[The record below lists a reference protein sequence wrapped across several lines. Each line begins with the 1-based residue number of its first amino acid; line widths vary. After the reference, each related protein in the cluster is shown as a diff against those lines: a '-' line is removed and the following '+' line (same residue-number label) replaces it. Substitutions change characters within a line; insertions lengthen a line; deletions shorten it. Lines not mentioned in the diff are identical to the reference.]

1 LFQERNL
8 ALTDPGFELRH
19 LRYFVTLVEE
29 RNFERAAVR
38 LGIAQPGLSQQI
50 RSLEKIVGTP
60 LLDRSRR
67 GVQLTHSGETLF
79 QEARK
84 VLAQTEATVAAI
96 HRAGRGESGRIS
108 IGYVASAAYS
118 GAVVGSIRDFKRHYP
133 YVEVE
138 LQEMELRQQLQRI
151 ADGLLDFGYI
161 RAPAPIPPGVSV
173 QIVLREPLVA
183 MVPADHEFS
192 ERAFDTL
199 ARLADNTFITPRQP
213 PEVGFHRNTLQA
225 CREAGFEPSVKAIA
239 HDFTEIAALVG
250 IGTGIA
256 LVPQSMSRVELPDI
270 HYRPLRSVTITSDV
284 AIAYRKGESSPA
296 TKAFIGRHRQ
306 KISPPASGEIVN
318 APASGEPSDTTL
330 SALRRSPFVGSEL
343 VLSRPEEEGIKSICD
358 ADPSVIR
365 LQSLE

>member
-1 LFQERNL
+1 M
-8 ALTDPGFELRH
+8 ALNDPGFELRH
-19 LRYFVTLVEE
+19 LRYFVSLVEE
-29 RNFERAAVR
+29 RNFERAAAR

-50 RSLEKIVGTP
+50 RSLEKIVGTL

-96 HRAGRGESGRIS
+96 NRAGRGESGRIS

-118 GAVVGSIRDFKRHYP
+118 GAVVGSIRDFKRDYP

-161 RAPAPIPPGVSV
+161 RAPAPIPSGVSV
-173 QIVLREPLVA
+173 QVVLREPLVA
-183 MVPADHEFS
+183 MIPDGHEFA
-192 ERAFDTL
+192 ERPIDTL
-199 ARLADNTFITPRQP
+199 ARLTQETFITPRQP
-213 PEVGFHRNTLQA
+213 PDVGFHRNTLQA
-225 CREAGFEPSVKAIA
+225 CREAGFEPTVDAVA

-250 IGTGIA
+250 IGMGIA

-270 HYRPLRSVTITSDV
+270 YYRPLGSATVTSDV
-284 AIAYRKGESSPA
+284 AIAYRRGEGAPA
-296 TKAFIGRHRQ
+296 VKAFIARHREQ
-306 KISPPASGEIVN
+306 QPSPGN
-318 APASGEPSDTTL
+318 
-330 SALRRSPFVGSEL
+330 
-343 VLSRPEEEGIKSICD
+343 
-358 ADPSVIR
+358 
-365 LQSLE
+365 

>member
-1 LFQERNL
+1 M

-29 RNFERAAVR
+29 RNFERAAAR

-50 RSLEKIVGTP
+50 MSLEKIVGTP

-67 GVQLTHSGETLF
+67 AVQLTHSGEILF

-84 VLAQTEATVAAI
+84 VLAQTEVTVAAI

-118 GAVVGSIRDFKRHYP
+118 GAVVGSIKDFKRDYP

-173 QIVLREPLVA
+173 QIVLREPLVV
-183 MVPADHEFS
+183 MIPDDHELAD
-192 ERAFDTL
+192 RPIDTL
-199 ARLADNTFITPRQP
+199 ARLATDTFITPRQP
-213 PEVGFHRNTLQA
+213 PEIGFHRNTLQA
-225 CREAGFEPSVKAIA
+225 CREAGFEPSVHAVA

-250 IGTGIA
+250 IGIGIA
-256 LVPQSMSRVELPDI
+256 LVPQSMSRVELPNI
-270 HYRPLRSVTITSDV
+270 HYRLLGGVTVTSDV
-284 AIAYRKGESSPA
+284 AIAYRKGEGSPA
-296 TKAFIGRHRQ
+296 TKAFIAQHWQ
-306 KISPPASGEIVN
+306 KIRRSSSDETGNASASSEQMN
-318 APASGEPSDTTL
+318 ATL
-330 SALRRSPFVGSEL
+330 SALRRSPLVGSEL
-343 VLSRPEEEGIKSICD
+343 DMSRPEEKGRKVD
-358 ADPSVIR
+358 
-365 LQSLE
+365 L

>member
-1 LFQERNL
+1 M

-29 RNFERAAVR
+29 RNFERAAAR

-50 RSLEKIVGTP
+50 MSLERIVGTP

-67 GVQLTHSGETLF
+67 AVQLTHSGEILF

-96 HRAGRGESGRIS
+96 RRAGRGESGRIS

-118 GAVVGSIRDFKRHYP
+118 GAVVGSIRDFKRDYP

-173 QIVLREPLVA
+173 QVVLREPLVA
-183 MVPADHEFS
+183 MVPADHEFA
-192 ERAFDTL
+192 ERAIDTL
-199 ARLADNTFITPRQP
+199 AHLTSDIFITPRQP
-213 PEVGFHRNTLQA
+213 PEIGFHRNTLQA

-250 IGTGIA
+250 IGIGIA
-256 LVPQSMSRVELPDI
+256 LVPQSMSRVELQDI
-270 HYRPLRSVTITSDV
+270 HYRPLAGVTVTSDV
-284 AIAYRKGESSPA
+284 AIAYRKGEGSPA
-296 TKAFIGRHRQ
+296 TKAFIARHRQ
-306 KISPPASGEIVN
+306 KIDRPALDEIINEPP
-318 APASGEPSDTTL
+318 SGEPSETIL
-330 SALRRSPFVGSEL
+330 SALRRSPLVGSEL
-343 VLSRPEEEGIKSICD
+343 DLLRPEEKGRKI
-358 ADPSVIR
+358 DP
-365 LQSLE
+365 

>member
-1 LFQERNL
+1 MARTE
-8 ALTDPGFELRH
+8 PGFELRH

-29 RNFERAAVR
+29 RNFERAAAR

-50 RSLEKIVGTP
+50 MSLERIVGTQ

-67 GVQLTHSGETLF
+67 AVHLTHSGEILL

-84 VLAQTEATVAAI
+84 VLVQTEATVAAI

-118 GAVVGSIRDFKRHYP
+118 GAVVGSIRDFKRDYP

-173 QIVLREPLVA
+173 EVVLREPLVA
-183 MVPADHEFS
+183 MIRDGHEFAARS
-192 ERAFDTL
+192 IDTL
-199 ARLADNTFITPRQP
+199 ARLTQETFITPRQP
-213 PEVGFHRNTLQA
+213 PDVGFHCNTLQA
-225 CREAGFEPSVKAIA
+225 CREAGFEPSVNAVA
-239 HDFTEIAALVG
+239 HDFTEIATLVG
-250 IGTGIA
+250 IGMGIA

-270 HYRPLRSVTITSDV
+270 HYRPLGDVTVTSDV
-284 AIAYRKGESSPA
+284 AIAYRKGEGSPA

-306 KISPPASGEIVN
+306 KISPPASGEIGK
-318 APASGEPSDTTL
+318 APVSGEPSDTTL
-330 SALRRSPFVGSEL
+330 SALRRSPPVGSEL
-343 VLSRPEEEGIKSICD
+343 DLSRLHEEGCKVD
-358 ADPSVIR
+358 
-365 LQSLE
+365 L

>member
-1 LFQERNL
+1 MV
-8 ALTDPGFELRH
+8 LTDPGFELRH

-50 RSLEKIVGTP
+50 MSLEKIVGTP

-67 GVQLTHSGETLF
+67 AVQLTHSGEILF
-79 QEARK
+79 QEAKK
-84 VLAQTEATVAAI
+84 VLAQTEATVAAM

-118 GAVVGSIRDFKRHYP
+118 GAVVGPIRDFKRDYP

-161 RAPAPIPPGVSV
+161 RAPAPIPTGVTV
-173 QIVLREPLVA
+173 QVVLREPLVV
-183 MVPADHEFS
+183 MIPADHEFA
-192 ERAFDTL
+192 ERPIETL
-199 ARLADNTFITPRQP
+199 ARLASDTFITPRQP
-213 PEVGFHRNTLQA
+213 PEIGFHRNTLQA
-225 CREAGFEPSVKAIA
+225 CREAGFEPSVNAVA

-250 IGTGIA
+250 IGIGVA

-270 HYRPLRSVTITSDV
+270 NYRPLGGVTVTSDV
-284 AIAYRKGESSPA
+284 AIAYRRGEGSPA
-296 TKAFIGRHRQ
+296 TRAFIAQHRQ
-306 KISPPASGEIVN
+306 TISRAVSEEI
-318 APASGEPSDTTL
+318 
-330 SALRRSPFVGSEL
+330 
-343 VLSRPEEEGIKSICD
+343 
-358 ADPSVIR
+358 
-365 LQSLE
+365 

>member
-1 LFQERNL
+1 M

-29 RNFERAAVR
+29 RNFERAAAR

-96 HRAGRGESGRIS
+96 NRAGRGESGRIS

-133 YVEVE
+133 HVEVE

-173 QIVLREPLVA
+173 QVVLREPLVA
-183 MVPADHEFS
+183 MVSADHEFS
-192 ERAFDTL
+192 ERAIDTL

-270 HYRPLRSVTITSDV
+270 HYRPLRSVTVTSDV

-296 TKAFIGRHRQ
+296 TKAFIGRYRQ
-306 KISPPASGEIVN
+306 KISPPASGEMVVK
-318 APASGEPSDTTL
+318 APVSGEPSDTTL
-330 SALRRSPFVGSEL
+330 VCIAPFAACRV
-343 VLSRPEEEGIKSICD
+343 RT
-358 ADPSVIR
+358 
-365 LQSLE
+365 

>member
-1 LFQERNL
+1 M

-29 RNFERAAVR
+29 RNFERAAIR

-50 RSLEKIVGTP
+50 MNLEKIVGTS

-67 GVQLTHSGETLF
+67 AVQLTYSGEVLF

-96 HRAGRGESGRIS
+96 DRAGRGESGRIS

-118 GAVVGSIRDFKRHYP
+118 GAVVGSIKDFKRDFP

-161 RAPAPIPPGVSV
+161 RAPAPIPAGVSV
-173 QIVLREPLVA
+173 QVVLREPLVA
-183 MVPADHEFS
+183 MIPAGHEFA
-192 ERAFDTL
+192 ERPIDTL
-199 ARLADNTFITPRQP
+199 ARLAANTFITPRQP
-213 PEVGFHRNTLQA
+213 PEIGFHRNTLQA
-225 CREAGFEPSVKAIA
+225 CREVGFEPSVKAIA

-250 IGTGIA
+250 IGVGIA

-270 HYRPLRSVTITSDV
+270 HYRSLRSVAVTSDV
-284 AIAYRKGESSPA
+284 AIAYRKGEGAPA
-296 TKAFIGRHRQ
+296 VRAFIARHREQ
-306 KISPPASGEIVN
+306 LV
-318 APASGEPSDTTL
+318 
-330 SALRRSPFVGSEL
+330 SAGS
-343 VLSRPEEEGIKSICD
+343 
-358 ADPSVIR
+358 
-365 LQSLE
+365 

>member
-1 LFQERNL
+1 MKRAQCHRFEFFQEREL
-8 ALTDPGFELRH
+8 ALSDPGFELRH
-19 LRYFVTLVEE
+19 LRYLVTLVEE
-29 RNFERAAVR
+29 RNFERAAAR

-60 LLDRSRR
+60 LLDRTRR
-67 GVQLTHSGETLF
+67 GVQLTHSGEILF

-84 VLAQTEATVAAI
+84 VLVQTEATVAAI

-118 GAVVGSIRDFKRHYP
+118 GAVVGSIREFKRDYP

-161 RAPAPIPPGVSV
+161 RAPAPIPSGVFV
-173 QIVLREPLVA
+173 QVVLREPLVA

-192 ERAFDTL
+192 ERAIDTL
-199 ARLADNTFITPRQP
+199 SRLADNTFITPRQP
-213 PEVGFHRNTLQA
+213 PEVGFYRNTLQA

-270 HYRPLRSVTITSDV
+270 HYRPLPSVTVTSDV
-284 AIAYRKGESSPA
+284 AIAYRKGEGAPA
-296 TKAFIGRHRQ
+296 VKAFIARHRGQ
-306 KISPPASGEIVN
+306 L
-318 APASGEPSDTTL
+318 L
-330 SALRRSPFVGSEL
+330 SLAN
-343 VLSRPEEEGIKSICD
+343 
-358 ADPSVIR
+358 
-365 LQSLE
+365 

>member
-1 LFQERNL
+1 M

-118 GAVVGSIRDFKRHYP
+118 GAVVGSIRDFQRHYP
-133 YVEVE
+133 HVEVE

-173 QIVLREPLVA
+173 QVVLREPLVA
-183 MVPADHEFS
+183 IVSADHEFS
-192 ERAFDTL
+192 ERAIDTL

-270 HYRPLRSVTITSDV
+270 HYRPLQSVTVTSDV

-296 TKAFIGRHRQ
+296 TKAFIGRYRQ
-306 KISPPASGEIVN
+306 TISPPASGEMIVK
-318 APASGEPSDTTL
+318 APVSGEPSDTTL
-330 SALRRSPFVGSEL
+330 SALRRSPLVGSEL
-343 VLSRPEEEGIKSICD
+343 DLSRPEEEGRKVD
-358 ADPSVIR
+358 
-365 LQSLE
+365 L

>member
-1 LFQERNL
+1 M

-29 RNFERAAVR
+29 RNFERAAAR

-96 HRAGRGESGRIS
+96 NRAGRGESGRIS

-133 YVEVE
+133 HVEVE

-173 QIVLREPLVA
+173 QVVLREPLVA
-183 MVPADHEFS
+183 MVSADHEFS
-192 ERAFDTL
+192 ERAIDTL

-270 HYRPLRSVTITSDV
+270 HYRPLQSVTVTSDV

-296 TKAFIGRHRQ
+296 TKAFIGRYRQ
-306 KISPPASGEIVN
+306 KISPPASGEMVVK
-318 APASGEPSDTTL
+318 APVSGEPSDTD
-330 SALRRSPFVGSEL
+330 GSE
-343 VLSRPEEEGIKSICD
+343 K
-358 ADPSVIR
+358 
-365 LQSLE
+365 